1 MQIPKSKVQRSKIES
16 AARYNENTKEQSS
29 KIKDGIRCAV

>member
-1 MQIPKSKVQRSKIES
+1 MES

-29 KIKDGIRCAV
+29 KIKDGIRCADEFMKYRSAL